1 MAKIAVIIRPDLNL
15 EPSLDSDYEIVKK
28 MGYGEMLQL
37 VYTQIRSPKNHR
49 RYFAMHQIAYENRDA
64 KDLAQDARS
73 FRKMIE
79 MTAGLRTEVR
89 TFSGQTIY
97 LPKSIAWDSMD
108 EVEFQEM
115 KKSCGDVI
123 NERMGLDKETL
134 QEEVLKLAYINS
146 P

>member
-1 MAKIAVIIRPDLNL
+1 MAKIAVIIRPDLTL
-15 EPSLDSDYEIVKK
+15 EPSLDADYEIVKK
-28 MGYGEMLQL
+28 MGYGAMLKL

-49 RYFAMHQIAYENRDA
+49 RYMAMHQIAYENRSA
-64 KDLAQDARS
+64 EDLAQDPHS

-97 LPKSIAWDSMD
+97 LPRSVSFDEMD
-108 EVEFQEM
+108 EVEFQER
-115 KKSCGDVI
+115 KKACADVI
-123 NERMGLDKETL
+123 TERMNLDDETL
-134 QEEVLKLAYINS
+134 QEEILKLAYINS

>member
-1 MAKIAVIIRPDLNL
+1 MAKIAVIRRPDFML
-15 EPSLDSDYEIVKK
+15 EPSIDQDYEIVKK
-28 MGYGEMLQL
+28 MGVGEMLQL
-37 VYTQIRSPKNHR
+37 TYTKIRSPKNHR

-64 KDLAQDARS
+64 ENLAQDPRS

-97 LPKSIAWDSMD
+97 LPKSIAWDSM
-108 EVEFQEM
+108 EEIEFCGI
-115 KKSCGDVI
+115 KKMCGDVI
-123 NERMGLDKETL
+123 SERMNLDQEVL
-134 QEEVLKLAYINS
+134 QEEILKLAYINS